1 MGPIFSVVG
10 MTFQI
15 TLTSNLDYS
24 KSIER
29 IVKSKLVAH
38 HVPTEKGLFEFYLK
52 KFPDYRIQITPNS
65 RIILFF
71 ERFLDHSEMLG
82 ILQRL
87 LPGKNNMPLIFDKI
101 KFKRPDEGWGGYMEF
116 LNKMIK
122 RKGIDI
128 SKAKEI
134 VLDYRT
140 FINYEVEAIV
150 KNKEGKVIERRVKK
164 ADE

>member
-1 MGPIFSVVG
+1 M
-10 MTFQI
+10 
-15 TLTSNLDYS
+15 
-24 KSIER
+24 
-29 IVKSKLVAH
+29 KSKLVDYYI
-38 HVPTEKGLFEFYLK
+38 PTEKGLFEFYLK

-71 ERFLDHSEMLG
+71 ERFLDHNEILG

-87 LPGKNNMPLIFDKI
+87 LVGKNNMPFIFDKI

-122 RKGIDI
+122 RKGIDL

-134 VLDYRT
+134 VFDYKS

-150 KNKEGKVIERRVKK
+150 KNKEGKVVERRVKK
-164 ADE
+164 TDK